1 MSKPD
6 DKTAEKNEVTIALLD
21 SGSPLFLEVA
31 GKLQLAGVA
40 STASN
45 CSRSSYGDR
54 GSYAWISEIAEWIET
69 TTK

>member
-45 CSRSSYGDR
+45 GSRSSYGDR
-54 GSYAWISEIAEWIET
+54 GSYARISEIAEWIET